1 MSELSPEIDGKM
13 RQFKRVLLSYADF
26 KHAKLASSY
35 ILTERLHQKYPE
47 ESCVILEAL
56 NCSMIVAYCRPFSGN
71 DNMIPDLP
79 SRIIRALNSAE
90 RAIHEVVMQD
100 RNKVLAHSDSEALQ
114 VEPVLWHVAGRA
126 MVLPIKNW
134 GLAPL
139 TEDATAIFQSAAE
152 KLLMAMMEERQRLE
166 PLLIP
171 YLRVADPENP
181 LGPPAQSSGS

>member
-1 MSELSPEIDGKM
+1 M

-35 ILTERLHQKYPE
+35 VLTERLHQKYPE
-47 ESCVILEAL
+47 ESYVILEAL

-71 DNMIPDLP
+71 DSGANDRVPDLP
-79 SRIIRALNSAE
+79 GRLLRVLNRTERIIHDVA
-90 RAIHEVVMQD
+90 MQD
-100 RNKVLAHSDSEALQ
+100 RNRVLAHSDSHALQ
-114 VEPVLWHVAGRA
+114 IEPVLWHVAGLA

-139 TEDATAIFQSAAE
+139 TEEATAIFHSAAG
-152 KLLMAMMEERQRLE
+152 KLLMATMEERRRME
-166 PLLIP
+166 PELIP

-181 LGPPAQSSGS
+181 LEPAV